1 MEGQKQVSYTPINKN
16 EKYDSLMEE
25 FKQLK
30 FICCSFLMIERF
42 FSYDGKINECMWE
55 NDFISKIIWDLS
67 NIYTENYSLS
77 FIYRRKYKQDYFK
90 KFQNKN
96 LQKINKDKLIKF
108 LERYGIKIKYSN
120 WIKKNELIKI
130 IKNIDCE
137 KLFEKNEYKN
147 RGSIT
152 LHYSDI
158 VV

>member
-1 MEGQKQVSYTPINKN
+1 MEARKQIKFTPINKN

-25 FKQLK
+25 FKVLRL
-30 FICCSFLMIERF
+30 ICCDWISTGQF
-42 FSYDGKINECMWE
+42 FTYTGRNNNECMWE
-55 NDFISKIIWDLS
+55 NDFRPNKIWNLS
-67 NIYTENYSLS
+67 NFKNDDYT
-77 FIYRRKYKQDYFK
+77 FTFAHRRIFKQDYFK

-96 LQKINKDKLIKF
+96 LQKINKDKLIDF

-120 WIKKNELIKI
+120 WIKKNNLIKF

-137 KLFEKNEYKN
+137 KLFEKNEYK
-147 RGSIT
+147 GSIT

>member
-25 FKQLK
+25 FKMLK
-30 FICCSFLMIERF
+30 YMCCSFL
-42 FSYDGKINECMWE
+42 WE

-67 NIYTENYSLS
+67 NLYEENYLLS

-120 WIKKNELIKI
+120 WIKKNNLIKF

-137 KLFEKNEYKN
+137 KLFEKNIFKN

-152 LHYSDI
+152 LHYNDI
-158 VV
+158 VED

>member
-30 FICCSFLMIERF
+30 YMCCNFLW
-42 FSYDGKINECMWE
+42 KN
-55 NDFISKIIWDLS
+55 NFISKIIWDYS
-67 NIYTENYSLS
+67 NLFENYSLS

-120 WIKKNELIKI
+120 WIKKNNLIKF

-137 KLFEKNEYKN
+137 KLFEKNEFKN

-152 LHYSDI
+152 LHYNDI
-158 VV
+158 VVD